1 MINKISLG
9 QFNIFYIYIIL
20 YVNTLILNNFL
31 FGQSYNDIFSEV
43 KFFPSEI
50 QKVFSTHYFF
60 HQIIFCFFTCLLA
73 ILQSLYKKIFNT
85 ERKRSLSKFKLLYY
99 DYEKEIKTKI
109 SFIDYILT
117 VFIMII
123 EEQFLEKIFFYLFSY
138 VDFWMIE
145 LVIITYINSKTFN
158 SKIYKHH
165 MLAIILNVTIPLTL
179 KIITIIYS
187 DKKIDS
193 NKNYLML
200 IFGIIIYLIAI
211 ILRSLINSR
220 IKYYMDLKYISEEK
234 ILILY
239 GFLGGLLFL
248 IYSIIT
254 SILHKKEDEC
264 LPHFDKTM
272 FLENISQYFQIFGC
286 KGFTKIELLKELL
299 IIFIGS
305 VCLFYKKYLF
315 LLIIKYLTPVHIIFS
330 YSIYNMFEK
339 LLLMLNTL
347 INLGRF
353 FKTNELTLKTK
364 FILDISGDIVSIL
377 CYVIYLEVIE
387 FHCCKLDYNI
397 KNNIIMRSIKDV
409 NNLDE
414 TFSTELEEN

>member
-1 MINKISLG
+1 M
-9 QFNIFYIYIIL
+9 
-20 YVNTLILNNFL
+20 
-31 FGQSYNDIFSEV
+31 
-43 KFFPSEI
+43 
-50 QKVFSTHYFF
+50 
-60 HQIIFCFFTCLLA
+60 
-73 ILQSLYKKIFNT
+73 QSLYNKIFNSN
-85 ERKRSLSKFKLLYY
+85 RKRSLSKFKYLYY

-165 MLAIILNVTIPLTL
+165 MLAIILNVTIPLIL

-200 IFGIIIYLIAI
+200 ILGIIIYLIAI

-239 GFLGGLLFL
+239 GFLGGVLFL

-254 SILHKKEDEC
+254 SILHKKEDKC
-264 LPHFDKTM
+264 LPYFDKTM
-272 FLENISQYFQIFGC
+272 FLENISQYFQIFSC
-286 KGFTKIELLKELL
+286 KGFTEIELFKELL
-299 IIFIGS
+299 IVFIGS

-330 YSIYNMFEK
+330 YSMYYLFDK
-339 LLLMLNTL
+339 LLLILNTL
-347 INLGRF
+347 INLGSF
-353 FKTNELTLKTK
+353 FKTKKITLKTK
-364 FILDISGDIVSIL
+364 FILDISGDIISIL
-377 CYVIYLEVIE
+377 CYIIYLEVIE
-387 FHCCKLDYNI
+387 FLCCKLDYNI
-397 KNNIIMRSIKDV
+397 KYNIIMRSIKDV
-409 NNLDE
+409 NNVDE